1 MKFLSSLCL
10 LQTLCLVQLV
20 TRASGESSF
29 LSSIVSFWSSNE
41 VESSSSNGRLRNLS
55 LVSKSTDD
63 DSTTEGSNDDD
74 SGMAT
79 KSVASSTGH
88 GGVTATVSSSTEDE
102 DTSKTTAS
110 TTSDTDDT
118 IDLSYNGTDSN
129 STTTDGDDDEAESA
143 ATETPT
149 LSTDD
154 ILALLGDDAVQNATL
169 VIPMEK
175 EQPRG
180 WALDVIIIFL
190 SGAFLLFVGTFV
202 KQWRKRQSYSHV
214 PTSLVV

>member
-74 SGMAT
+74 SGMTT

>member
-74 SGMAT
+74 SGMTT

-190 SGAFLLFVGTFV
+190 SGAILLFVGTFV

>member
-190 SGAFLLFVGTFV
+190 SGAILLFVGTFV

>member
-10 LQTLCLVQLV
+10 LQTLCVVQLV

-29 LSSIVSFWSSNE
+29 MSSIVSFWSSNK
-41 VESSSSNGRLRNLS
+41 VESSSSSNGRLRNLS

-63 DSTTEGSNDDD
+63 DSTTEGSDDDD

-88 GGVTATVSSSTEDE
+88 GGVTATVSSSTED
-102 DTSKTTAS
+102 KAS

-118 IDLSYNGTDSN
+118 IDLSSNSTDSN
-129 STTTDGDDDEAESA
+129 STTTDGDDDEDEATEST

>member
-1 MKFLSSLCL
+1 MSAERISDN
-10 LQTLCLVQLV
+10 
-20 TRASGESSF
+20 RR
-29 LSSIVSFWSSNE
+29 IH
-41 VESSSSNGRLRNLS
+41 
-55 LVSKSTDD
+55 D
-63 DSTTEGSNDDD
+63 GSDDDD

-88 GGVTATVSSSTEDE
+88 GGVTATVSSSTEDK
-102 DTSKTTAS
+102 DTSKTTTS

-118 IDLSYNGTDSN
+118 IELGSNSTDSN
-129 STTTDGDDDEAESA
+129 STTTDGDDDEEEATGST

>member
-1 MKFLSSLCL
+1 MTKTRIPHSLESP
-10 LQTLCLVQLV
+10 TVQDIM
-20 TRASGESSF
+20 F
-29 LSSIVSFWSSNE
+29 
-41 VESSSSNGRLRNLS
+41 
-55 LVSKSTDD
+55 
-63 DSTTEGSNDDD
+63 
-74 SGMAT
+74 
-79 KSVASSTGH
+79 
-88 GGVTATVSSSTEDE
+88 
-102 DTSKTTAS
+102 
-110 TTSDTDDT
+110 
-118 IDLSYNGTDSN
+118 
-129 STTTDGDDDEAESA
+129 A